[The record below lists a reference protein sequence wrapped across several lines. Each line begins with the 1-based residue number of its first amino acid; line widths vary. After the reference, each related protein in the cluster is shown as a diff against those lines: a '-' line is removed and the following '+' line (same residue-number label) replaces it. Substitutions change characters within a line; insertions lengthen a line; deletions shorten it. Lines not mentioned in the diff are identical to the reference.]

1 MCVFTVIEKRGFGGR
16 LECILSFSGFQSSWF
31 WLPMG
36 IGHVGIGLDRILPAR
51 SKLLLPLSRVR
62 VGFLFFFIFFIYFTG
77 RVSVTVHRDFFFF
90 FWWIFFN

>member
-31 WLPMG
+31 WRPMG

-62 VGFLFFFIFFIYFTG
+62 VGFSSFLFFYFYFTG
-77 RVSVTVHRDFFFF
+77 RVFVTVQRDFFFF
-90 FWWIFFN
+90 FNFWIF